1 MNVLEFMNTVV
12 EAVENTELTIVQA
25 IEYVKEMNKDE
36 LTQLYL

>member
-25 IEYVKEMNKDE
+25 IEYIKEMNGYE
-36 LTQLYL
+36 II